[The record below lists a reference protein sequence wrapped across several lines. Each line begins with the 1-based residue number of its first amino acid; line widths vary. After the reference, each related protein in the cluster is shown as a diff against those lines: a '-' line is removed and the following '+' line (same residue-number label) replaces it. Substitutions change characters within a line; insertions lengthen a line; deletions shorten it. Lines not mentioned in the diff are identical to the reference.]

1 MQRLIQSTT
10 RITRALPVVCLVLT
24 GCATTQLDSTPQVR
38 YYPVDGAAAAEIVR
52 EDNDTLTVMTLNIA
66 HGRGEGFHQLLQDTV
81 TTRANLDQ
89 IANLLKHNKAHV
101 VALQE
106 ADDPSFWSGNF
117 SHVDYLAQAGGYH
130 RSVHAAHATGF
141 GLSYGTALMSR
152 VELKRPQAITFDPAL
167 SPTPKGFVVST
178 LGWPG
183 QPDLE
188 VDIVSLHLDFASK
201 TNRRKQAEELIE
213 TLQGRQRPLI
223 VTGDFN
229 NDWQADSVVQYICQ
243 ALALQAYRPEAPGL
257 ETFPLLGARL
267 DWILVSP
274 ELAFRSYQVMTEAV
288 SDHRGVLATLTLQRP
303 GELRLARTESSHR

>member
-1 MQRLIQSTT
+1 MQHLIQSAI
-10 RITRALPVVCLVLT
+10 RITRALPLACLVLT
-24 GCATTQLDSTPQVR
+24 GCATTRLDTTPQVR
-38 YYPVDGAAAAEIVR
+38 YYPADDAAAAEVAHQ
-52 EDNDTLTVMTLNIA
+52 DNDTLKVMTLNIA

-89 IANLLKHNKAHV
+89 IANLLRHSKAHV

-117 SHVDYLAQAGGYH
+117 SHVDYLAQAGGYN
-130 RSVHAAHATGF
+130 RSVHGAHVAGL
-141 GLSYGTALMSR
+141 GLSYGTALMSQF
-152 VELKRPQAITFDPAL
+152 ELKRPQVITFDPGL

-178 LGWPG
+178 LSWPG
-183 QPDLE
+183 QPDVE

-213 TLQGRQRPLI
+213 TLQDRQRPLI

-229 NDWQADSVVQYICQ
+229 NDWQADSALQYICQ

-288 SDHRGVLATLTLQRP
+288 SDHRGVLATLTLPRP
-303 GELRLARTESSHR
+303 VELRLARTE

>member
-1 MQRLIQSTT
+1 MQHLIQSTT
-10 RITRALPVVCLVLT
+10 RITRALPLACLVLT
-24 GCATTQLDSTPQVR
+24 GCATTQLDTTPQVR
-38 YYPVDGAAAAEIVR
+38 YYPVDEAAAAEVAHQ
-52 EDNDTLTVMTLNIA
+52 DNETLKVMTLNIA

-89 IANLLKHNKAHV
+89 IATLLKYSKAHV

-106 ADDPSFWSGNF
+106 VDDPSFWSGNF
-117 SHVDYLAQAGGYH
+117 SHVDYLAHAGGYN
-130 RSVHAAHATGF
+130 RSVHGAHTAGL

-152 VELKRPQAITFDPAL
+152 FELKRPQVITFDPGL

-178 LGWPG
+178 LSWPG

-188 VDIVSLHLDFASK
+188 VDIVSLHLDFTSK

-229 NDWQADSVVQYICQ
+229 NDWQADSAVQHICQ
-243 ALALQAYRPEAPGL
+243 ALALQAYRPEAPGM
-257 ETFPLLGARL
+257 ETFPRLGARL
-267 DWILVSP
+267 DWILISP
-274 ELAFRSYQVMTEAV
+274 ELAFRSYQVMPEAV

-303 GELRLARTESSHR
+303 GELRLARTE